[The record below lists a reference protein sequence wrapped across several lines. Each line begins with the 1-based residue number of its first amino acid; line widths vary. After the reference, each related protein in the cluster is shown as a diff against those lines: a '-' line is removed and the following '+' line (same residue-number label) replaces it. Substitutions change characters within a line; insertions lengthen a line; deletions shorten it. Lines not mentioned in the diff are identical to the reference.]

1 MTAATESPPAMLP
14 TVLVVDD
21 TPANLGLMGDLLA
34 PHFRVRVANSGPR
47 ALAIAA
53 AQPQPDIILLDIM
66 MPGMDGYE
74 TLQHLQASPT
84 TASIPVMFVTAMS
97 GDDDEFKGLELG
109 AVDYISKPVRPA
121 ILLARLRT
129 QLELKRAR
137 DALRNQNER
146 LELEVARRTRET
158 ELVKDVS
165 LHALAQLAEKR
176 DNETGLHLARTQS
189 YVRALADHLA
199 HHPRFA
205 HALTPPQ
212 RDLIARAAPL
222 HDIGKV
228 GIPDAILL
236 KPGKLTPEEFEVM
249 KSHAQLGAD
258 ALADAIAK
266 VKQQRAND
274 PDLPQNDR
282 ALGFLWVAHDV
293 AQSHHERWDGSG
305 YPRGLKGDEIPVP
318 ARLMALADVYDA
330 LISRRHYKKAFAPH
344 EVDALLEQGRGTH
357 FDPDVVDAY
366 FALHEQFA
374 AIANNLADG
383 SKPV

>member
-1 MTAATESPPAMLP
+1 MTAATDSPNAMLP

-34 PHFRVRVANSGPR
+34 PHYRVRVANSGPR
-47 ALAIAA
+47 ALAIASA
-53 AQPQPDIILLDIM
+53 EPLPDIILLDIM

-74 TLQHLQASPT
+74 TLQHLQANPV
-84 TASIPVMFVTAMS
+84 TAPIPVMFVTAMT
-97 GDDDEFKGLELG
+97 GDDDEYRGLELG
-109 AVDYISKPVRPA
+109 AVDYIPKPVRPA

-137 DALRNQNER
+137 DALLNQNEL
-146 LELEVARRTRET
+146 LEREVARRTRET

-176 DNETGLHLARTQS
+176 DNETGHHLVRTQG
-189 YVRALADHLA
+189 YVRALANHLA
-199 HHPRFA
+199 NHPRFA
-205 HALTPPQ
+205 HALSESQ
-212 RDLIARAAPL
+212 RNLIVRAAPL

-236 KPGKLTPEEFEVM
+236 KPGKLTPDEFEIM

-258 ALADAIAK
+258 ALADAITK
-266 VKQQRAND
+266 VKLQRAND

-282 ALGFLWVAHDV
+282 ALAFLWVAHDV
-293 AQSHHERWDGSG
+293 AQSHHERWDGTG
-305 YPRGLKGDEIPVP
+305 YPRGLSGDEIPVP

-330 LISRRHYKKAFAPH
+330 LISNRHYKKAFALH
-344 EVDALLEQGRGTH
+344 EVDAIIEKGRGTH

-366 FALHEQFA
+366 FALHDQFS
-374 AIANNLADG
+374 AIAKDLADG
-383 SKPV
+383 SEAG